1 MFHPRSVVS
10 SLTILMGGCMAVMAA
25 ASGRPYAANPQQT
38 PSASSPASPV
48 SLRAVLD
55 TYCVGCHNQ
64 ELRTAGLTLDAMD
77 AVGVGGRAEVWEK
90 VIGKLRMGT
99 MPPPG
104 RPRPDQPITDA
115 LVSWLEN
122 ELDQA
127 AVARPNP
134 GRTESFHRLNRT
146 EYGNAIRDLLA
157 LEVDATSLLPVDQV
171 TDGFD
176 NIADVL
182 SVSPA
187 LFDQYLS
194 AARRLSRLA
203 VGLPP
208 PGPVIEAYRVPQRMA
223 QDDQSSEE
231 VPFGSRGGVVVH
243 HYFPVD
249 GEYVLKIRLRRESFD
264 YIIGLGKPH
273 QIDVRLDGTRLELFT
288 VGGESRGKPA
298 PGGFVGSVDGD
309 PEWEHYW
316 HHADDQ
322 LEVRFSAR
330 AGLRAVGVSFVST
343 LTDPEEVLQ
352 PVPAHSTINRG
363 HGVEMPDGSPAV
375 DTVTI
380 DGPYKVSGPGNTPS
394 RSKVFVCRPALGAD
408 EERCARDILST
419 LARRAYRRPV
429 TAGDVDTLLGFY
441 RAGRREGDF
450 DAGVQFALER
460 ILVDPSF
467 LLRVERDPPGVAPG
481 SVYALSDLELAS
493 RLSFFL
499 WSSIPDDELLDVA
512 VQGALDDPVI
522 LERQVQRLLAD
533 PRSKAL
539 VDNFFGQWLQLR
551 DLRNV
556 TPTSTLFPG
565 FDDNLREALMRE
577 TKLFLESQLRDDR
590 SVQELLSADY
600 SFLNERLARHYEIPN
615 IHGNRFRRVTFSN
628 PERRGGLLGQGSLLT
643 VTSYPNRTS
652 PVLRGKWVLDTL
664 LGAPPPPPPPDVPSL
679 PDRGAGGRPASGR
692 ERLEQHRENPICA
705 TCHSQMDPLGFAL
718 ENFDAIGAW
727 RTSDGGIPIDA
738 SGAMPGG
745 ASFQGV
751 AGLRKTLL
759 GYREQFVDTVIA
771 KLLSYALGRPVQ
783 YYDFPAI
790 RKVRRNA
797 AQSQYRWSSII
808 LGIVQS
814 TPFRMRQSQ
823 AGESTPPAGSVEALR

>member
-1 MFHPRSVVS
+1 MD
-10 SLTILMGGCMAVMAA
+10 A
-25 ASGRPYAANPQQT
+25 AS
-38 PSASSPASPV
+38 
-48 SLRAVLD
+48 
-55 TYCVGCHNQ
+55 
-64 ELRTAGLTLDAMD
+64 
-77 AVGVGGRAEVWEK
+77 VGGGAEVWER

-104 RPRPDQPITDA
+104 RPRPDRPITDA
-115 LVSWLEN
+115 LASWLES
-122 ELDQA
+122 ELDRA
-127 AVARPNP
+127 AAARPNP

-157 LEVDATSLLPVDQV
+157 LEVGVTPLLPADQV
-171 TDGFD
+171 AEGFD
-176 NIADVL
+176 NIADAL

-187 LFDQYLS
+187 LLDQYLS

-203 VGLPP
+203 VGLAPS
-208 PGPVIEAYRVPQRMA
+208 GPVIETYRVPPRMA
-223 QDDQSSEE
+223 QDDQVSEE

-249 GEYVLKIRLRRESFD
+249 GEYVLKIRLRREAFG
-264 YIIGLGKPH
+264 YIMGLGRPH
-273 QIDVRLDGTRLELFT
+273 RIDVRLDGTRLELFT
-288 VGGESRGKPA
+288 VGGESRGRPA
-298 PGGFVGSVDGD
+298 PGGYAGSVDGD

-322 LEVRFSAR
+322 LALRFSAR
-330 AGLRAVGVSFVST
+330 AGLRAVGVSFVSR

-363 HGVEMPDGSPAV
+363 HGVEMPDGNPAV
-375 DTVTI
+375 DTLTI
-380 DGPYKVSGPGNTPS
+380 DGPYEVSGPGNTPS
-394 RSKVFVCRPALGAD
+394 RSRVFVCRPARGAD
-408 EERCARDILST
+408 EERCAREILST

-429 TAGDVDTLLGFY
+429 TTGDIDTLVGFY
-441 RAGRREGDF
+441 RAGRRDGGF

-467 LLRVERDPPGVAPG
+467 LFRIERDPPGVAPG
-481 SVYALSDLELAS
+481 SVYALSGLELAS

-512 VQGALDDPVI
+512 ARGSLDDPVV
-522 LERQVQRLLAD
+522 LERQVRRLLAD
-533 PRSKAL
+533 PRANAL

-556 TPTSTLFPG
+556 TPNSTLFPG

-577 TKLFLESQLRDDR
+577 TELFLESQFRDDR
-590 SVQELLSADY
+590 SVLELLSADY
-600 SFLNERLARHYEIPN
+600 SFLNERLARHYEIPDV
-615 IHGNRFRRVTFSN
+615 HGNRFRRVTLNS
-628 PERRGGLLGQGSLLT
+628 PERGGLLGQGSLLT

-692 ERLEQHRENPICA
+692 ERLEQHRENPVCA
-705 TCHSQMDPLGFAL
+705 TCHAQMDPLGFAL
-718 ENFDAIGAW
+718 ENFDAVGAW
-727 RTSDGGIPIDA
+727 RTSDGGIPVDA

-745 ASFQGV
+745 ASFRGV
-751 AGLRKTLL
+751 AGLRTTLL
-759 GYREQFVDTVIA
+759 GHREQFVDTVIA
-771 KLLSYALGRPVQ
+771 RLVSYALGRPVQ
-783 YYDFPAI
+783 HYDSPAI
-790 RKVRRNA
+790 RKVRRDA
-797 AQSQYRWSSII
+797 APGRYRWSSII
-808 LGIVQS
+808 QGIVQS
-814 TPFRMRQSQ
+814 TPFRMRQ
-823 AGESTPPAGSVEALR
+823 TPGREGVGP

>member
-1 MFHPRSVVS
+1 MFRPRSVVS
-10 SLTILMGGCMAVMAA
+10 SLAILLGGWMAVMAA
-25 ASGRPYAANPQQT
+25 APGRLHAANPGQA
-38 PSASSPASPV
+38 PSAPSPASPAA
-48 SLRAVLD
+48 LRAVLD
-55 TYCVGCHNQ
+55 RYCVGCHNRQ
-64 ELRTAGLTLDAMD
+64 LRTANLMLDAMD
-77 AVGVGGRAEVWEK
+77 AASVGGAAAVWEK

-104 RPRPDQPITDA
+104 RPRPDRPVTDA
-115 LVSWLEN
+115 LVAWLEGK
-122 ELDQA
+122 LDRA
-127 AVARPNP
+127 AAARPSP
-134 GRTESFHRLNRT
+134 GRTQSFHRLNRT

-157 LEVDATSLLPVDQV
+157 LEGDVASLLPPDQA

-176 NIADVL
+176 NIADAL

-187 LFDQYLS
+187 LLDQYLS

-208 PGPVIEAYRVPQRMA
+208 SGPVIETYRVPQRMA
-223 QDDQSSEE
+223 QDDRISEE
-231 VPFGSRGGVVVH
+231 VPFGSRGGVVVRH
-243 HYFPVD
+243 HFPVD
-249 GEYVLKIRLRRESFD
+249 GEYVLKIRLRREAFG
-264 YIIGLGKPH
+264 YIMGLGKPH
-273 QIDVRLDGTRLELFT
+273 RIDVRLDGTRLALFT
-288 VGGESRGKPA
+288 VGGESPGRPA
-298 PGGFVGSVDGD
+298 PGGYAGSVDGD

-316 HHADDQ
+316 HHADDR
-322 LEVRFSAR
+322 LEVRFPAR

-343 LTDPEEVLQ
+343 LTDPEEILQ
-352 PVPAHSTINRG
+352 PVPAHSTLNRG

-375 DTVTI
+375 DAVTI
-380 DGPYKVSGPGNTPS
+380 DGPYRVSGPGSTPS
-394 RSKVFVCRPALGAD
+394 RGRVFVCRPARGAD
-408 EERCARDILST
+408 EERCAREILST
-419 LARRAYRRPV
+419 LAKRAYRRPV

-441 RAGRREGDF
+441 RAGRREGGF

-467 LLRVERDPPGVAPG
+467 LFRIERDPPGAAPG
-481 SVYALSDLELAS
+481 SVYALSGLELAS

-499 WSSIPDDELLDVA
+499 WSSIPDDELLDAAGRGSLNDPA
-512 VQGALDDPVI
+512 V
-522 LERQVQRLLAD
+522 LEEQVRRMLAD
-533 PRSKAL
+533 RRANAL
-539 VDNFFGQWLQLR
+539 VDSFFGQWLQLR

-556 TPTSTLFPG
+556 TPSSTLFPG
-565 FDDNLREALMRE
+565 FDDNLRAALMRE
-577 TKLFLESQLRDDR
+577 TELFIESQLRDDR
-590 SVQELLSADY
+590 SVLELLSADY
-600 SFLNERLARHYEIPN
+600 SFLNERLARHYGIPN
-615 IHGNRFRRVTFSN
+615 IHGNRFRRVTFSS
-628 PERRGGLLGQGSLLT
+628 PERGGLLGQGSLLT

-718 ENFDAIGAW
+718 ENFDAVGAW
-727 RTSDGGIPIDA
+727 RTSDGDVPVDA

-751 AGLRKTLL
+751 AGLRTTLL

-771 KLLSYALGRPVQ
+771 RLLSYALGRPVE
-783 YYDFPAI
+783 YHDYPAI
-790 RKVRRNA
+790 REVRRSA
-797 AQSQYRWSSII
+797 APSRYRWSSIV

-814 TPFRMRQSQ
+814 TPFRMRQTR
-823 AGESTPPAGSVEALR
+823 ARESTREGAGS